1 MHKLPSIRNL
11 QYLIK
16 LHELK
21 NFNRAAQACF
31 VSQSTLSAGIQN
43 LEEQLGGQLI
53 EREHKAFVFTDMG
66 TAMVAMAKD
75 IVQRASELEEYAQ
88 FCQNP
93 MSGRLKVG
101 CIPTIAPFIIKPF
114 FNRCNAKYPEL
125 MLQLKEDTTDNLL
138 LSLEN
143 GELDCLI
150 LALPVD
156 VGHFRRKV
164 LGEDRFW
171 LVAHKEFPLE
181 SGTLYSYEDLPDE
194 SIFLLQREHCLTE
207 HALSACRL
215 IESNKINPL
224 SASSLHTLIAM
235 VECQLGATFIP
246 QMAIDAGLLAN
257 SELKQ
262 LNPVAENASR
272 QIGLVW
278 RSSSRRL
285 ITYNKVGEVIADI
298 LSQS

>member
-1 MHKLPSIRNL
+1 MNKLPSIRNL

-16 LHELK
+16 LHELQ

-43 LEEQLGGQLI
+43 LEEQLNGQLI
-53 EREHKAFVFTDMG
+53 ERDHKAFVFTEMG
-66 TAMVAMAKD
+66 EAMVEMAKD

-88 FCQNP
+88 YCQDP
-93 MSGRLKVG
+93 MSGKLKIG
-101 CIPTIAPFIIKPF
+101 CIPTIAPFLIKPF
-114 FNRCNAKYPEL
+114 FSACAAKYPEL
-125 MLQLKEDTTDNLL
+125 ELQIKEDTTDNLL
-138 LSLEN
+138 IALEN

-150 LALPVD
+150 LALPVNI
-156 VGHFRRKV
+156 GGFRSKT
-164 LGEDRFW
+164 LGDDKFW
-171 LVAHKEFPLE
+171 LVAHQDFPLE
-181 SGTLYSYEDLPDE
+181 NGSVYSYKDLPDE

-207 HALSACRL
+207 HALSACQL
-215 IESNKINPL
+215 VESKKINPL

-246 QMAIDAGLLAN
+246 EMAIKAGLLDH
-257 SELKQ
+257 SDLKK

-278 RSSSRRL
+278 RPSSRRL
-285 ITYNKVGEVIADI
+285 ITYRNIGEIVEALLIEE
-298 LSQS
+298 